1 MEESMGNISVHK
13 EQGSRTG
20 LAQHE
25 WEPSR
30 LMRALF
36 GWDPFREM
44 TPYVPEPPNAA
55 FIPAFEVK
63 ETKDAFVFKA
73 DMPGVKES
81 DLDVTITGTRL
92 SISGKRETEKS
103 ENTDTFYAYERSYGS
118 FTRAFT
124 LPEGCDANS
133 VRAELKDGV
142 LHLVLPK
149 KPEVQP
155 KKIAVKT
162 PPPAPPKS

>member
-1 MEESMGNISVHK
+1 MGNISIRK
-13 EQGSRTG
+13 NDGNRIAPQPPTQAEY
-20 LAQHE
+20 
-25 WEPSR
+25 EPMR
-30 LMRALF
+30 LWRQLF
-36 GWDPFREM
+36 NWDPFREM
-44 TPYVPEPPNAA
+44 APFVGEERGAS
-55 FIPAFEVK
+55 FMPAFEVK

-73 DMPGVKES
+73 DLPGVKES

-124 LPEGCDANS
+124 LPEGCDANL
-133 VRAELKDGV
+133 VKAELKDGV
-142 LHLVLPK
+142 FSLVLPK

-155 KKIAVKT
+155 KKIAVST
-162 PPPAPPKS
+162 PAPTPPKS